1 MTDQIL
7 PAGPFPRP
15 QDWPYWMP
23 DTLLGRLP
31 MPSVPSND
39 VWDRVSPIESPAAM
53 PAVSNSGLLGSL
65 ASLNDDRSSNG
76 GLLGNLLPALSRSY
90 LSPVPQAPS
99 WESIATYPTAGAPQP
114 SPELPS
120 PTACANYGA
129 STPEEPPPADEAA
142 AVEDARRAA
151 AARLARGVRGRAA
164 APDEPP
170 ASAANAETG
179 EPGLIERTRLNG
191 VDSFYR
197 GTLMGAGR
205 LALMQHYASTPDEP
219 GIDPQT
225 KRWRDQLRKDYPQVL
240 ADLARYNRMRTFE
253 NPAELAAAA
262 IGQLGGGL
270 PTPESLVGVGAKGA
284 TWLARLLK
292 AGLQQGAVTAATDP
306 AVQALNI
313 KAGVQDGYDPWR
325 TAAAGATGFV
335 TGAGVKSAA
344 EALGGGVPRHAPAA
358 VPTDDARLH
367 DDIGDARGG
376 LPTAESPDAQPS
388 RPASGALVQLD
399 NETLP
404 TLKSGLRAQFERAL
418 SGSPRTLDRLTIGEV
433 SPEGAARINAA
444 LRTIGVDL
452 DASGFRHTVDASE
465 ARHVVKKHGERA
477 TEGRRGQ
484 IAITSADWE
493 MIPDILA
500 NPDAVSASVSKRGGL
515 PGLLYEK
522 RVDGHVIYI
531 EEVRTGARTFA
542 AKTMYKKKIAEGE

>member
-15 QDWPYWMP
+15 QDWPYWIP
-23 DTLLGRLP
+23 DTLLGRVP

-39 VWDRVSPIESPAAM
+39 VWDRASPIESPAAM
-53 PAVSNSGLLGSL
+53 PAVSNGGLLGSL

-76 GLLGNLLPALSRSY
+76 GLLGNLLPALSGSY

-99 WESIATYPTAGAPQP
+99 WESIPTYPTAGAPQL

-120 PTACANYGA
+120 PTSWASYGA
-129 STPEEPPPADEAA
+129 STPEPPPPANEATVA
-142 AVEDARRAA
+142 EDARRAA
-151 AARLARGVRGRAA
+151 AERLARGARGRPA
-164 APDEPP
+164 APDAPP
-170 ASAANAETG
+170 APEAAAEAG

-313 KAGVQDGYDPWR
+313 RAGVQDEYDPWR
-325 TAAAGATGFV
+325 IAIASGLGFV
-335 TGAGVKSAA
+335 TGATAKSAA
-344 EALGGGVPRHAPAA
+344 EVLGRTGPPTIAA
-358 VPTDDARLH
+358 QLT
-367 DDIGDARGG
+367 G
-376 LPTAESPDAQPS
+376 LELGEPSAQEH
-388 RPASGALVQLD
+388 L
-399 NETLP
+399 
-404 TLKSGLRAQFERAL
+404 
-418 SGSPRTLDRLTIGEV
+418 RTLAMRYARSNLAGRVVTNRDTGLSIGINWQGLKKATSGNRQDTLLKLVPAIPDMLEKGRYL
-433 SPEGAARINAA
+433 GAEKDF
-444 LRTIGVDL
+444 G
-452 DASGFRHTVDASE
+452 
-465 ARHVVKKHGERA
+465 
-477 TEGRRGQ
+477 GRRG
-484 IAITSADWE
+484 IKAYHVFESGAA
-493 MIPDILA
+493 LA
-500 NPDAVSASVSKRGGL
+500 GTP
-515 PGLLYEK
+515 
-522 RVDGHVIYI
+522 H
-531 EEVRTGARTFA
+531 RTFLFVRE
-542 AKTMYKKKIAEGE
+542 THDGRLFYDFGIPSEDE